1 MQLSKTDIHIYKEA
15 LYLRFGFNDILQ
27 ANKLYL
33 AWYFLQIQIR
43 IHFIFMSWTS
53 TNINIF

>member
-33 AWYFLQIQIR
+33 AWYF
-43 IHFIFMSWTS
+43 F
-53 TNINIF
+53 TNTNKNTLYFYVLDEYKY